1 MTKTDQYPNHQVKN
15 KAEQKPTERQ
25 QFGSLIH
32 RIIRQFELT
41 KNIPVRFSDI
51 ADCDKRRQ
59 SDLYNIL
66 EGLEVFGHYSDK
78 LIIWKGL
85 SATSASLIKHGIKNE
100 LRALEEPITSIFS
113 AGPSPSLTS
122 LVKKFLSLYVFL
134 GVDCLNIKEVANLM
148 GDSPEQAKKIL
159 RRLYLIV
166 FVLEQVGVLE
176 HGFAYSQYVL
186 KQPLSVIIPS
196 IFQEVARLRLF
207 PDESVE
213 ALLNRIDDV
222 YIKVIHHGR
231 KESYS
236 IAVKRFSIITK
247 D

>member
-1 MTKTDQYPNHQVKN
+1 MTKTDNQPNRQVRN
-15 KAEQKPTERQ
+15 KAEQQPTERQ
-25 QFGSLIH
+25 QFGALIH
-32 RIIRQFELT
+32 RIIRQFELA

-66 EGLEVFGHYSDK
+66 EGLEVFAHYSDK
-78 LIIWKGL
+78 LIVWRGL
-85 SATSASLIKHGIKNE
+85 SATSASLVKQGIKNE
-100 LRALEEPITSIFS
+100 LRAQDESIITIFN
-113 AGPSPSLTS
+113 AGASPSLTS

-148 GDSPEQAKKIL
+148 GDSPDQAKKIL

-166 FVLEQVGVLE
+166 FVLEQVGVIE
-176 HGFAYSQYVL
+176 HGFAYSHYVL
-186 KQPLSVIIPS
+186 KQPLNIIIPS

-231 KESYS
+231 KETYS
-236 IAVKRFSIITK
+236 IAVRRFMNTK